1 MQSVQSQARQN
12 MTTNPE
18 LTKAFKG
25 ILCKEEESLHHKS
38 KRKNEFH

>member
-1 MQSVQSQARQN
+1 MKSLQSQVRQN

-38 KRKNEFH
+38 KKENEFH